1 MSAQLQSSGAESTQS
16 GYSSATAPASFA
28 RAISHVRPAVRV
40 MHVLDRLDIGGTEIV
55 LMKLIRS
62 LDPKVFQHSICTLR
76 GMAPRVQSWSS
87 DVVVRHAGGATGSFQ
102 FNLVRLFNL
111 MKEVRPTIVHSRN
124 WGGIE
129 AILAARLAD
138 VPVIIHSEHGYDLN
152 MQHGLPLRQRL
163 YRNLS
168 YRYATAVFSVTEEL
182 RRYHS
187 SQAHWNPTEMRVVHN
202 GVDTELFKPR
212 PHLRDALRKQ
222 FGIAPECLVIGFVG
236 RMIALKDVLTLLRS
250 AEMIAS
256 EFPCFHILL
265 VGAGPEAV
273 RLDEYVGNSPS
284 LPGRVTFAGNRSDI
298 ADVLN
303 AMDVFVLPSIAE
315 GMSNTLLEALA
326 TGLPAVATNVGGN
339 PEILEDG
346 RGGYLFPAGDVA
358 ALADRLLVLL
368 RDDHLR
374 MKFGVAARHRVVANF
389 SLEAMLSRYSDLYL
403 SLAREHGVMVAS

>member
-1 MSAQLQSSGAESTQS
+1 
-16 GYSSATAPASFA
+16 
-28 RAISHVRPAVRV
+28 
-40 MHVLDRLDIGGTEIV
+40 
-55 LMKLIRS
+55 MK
-62 LDPKVFQHSICTLR
+62 
-76 GMAPRVQSWSS
+76 A
-87 DVVVRHAGGATGSFQ
+87 
-102 FNLVRLFNL
+102 
-111 MKEVRPTIVHSRN
+111 VRPTIVHSRN

-129 AILAARLAD
+129 AILAARLAG

-152 MQHGLPLRQRL
+152 MQRGLPLRQRL

-187 SQAHWNPTEMRVVHN
+187 SQAYCNPNDMRVVHN

-222 FGIAPECLVIGFVG
+222 FGIAPDCLVIGFVG
-236 RMIALKDVLTLLRS
+236 RMIALKGVLTLLRS
-250 AEMIAS
+250 AEIIEK
-256 EFPCFHILL
+256 EFPNFHILL
-265 VGAGPEAV
+265 VGAGPEVA
-273 RLDEYVGNSPS
+273 RLDEYVGSSPS

-298 ADVLN
+298 ADLLN

-315 GMSNTLLEALA
+315 GMSNTLLEAFA
-326 TGLPAVATNVGGN
+326 TGLPVVATNVGGN
-339 PEILEDG
+339 PEIVEAG
-346 RGGYLFPAGDVA
+346 RCGYLFPSGDVA

-374 MKFGVAARHRVVANF
+374 MNFGVAARHRAVANF

-403 SLAREHGVMVAS
+403 SLAREHGVMVAG